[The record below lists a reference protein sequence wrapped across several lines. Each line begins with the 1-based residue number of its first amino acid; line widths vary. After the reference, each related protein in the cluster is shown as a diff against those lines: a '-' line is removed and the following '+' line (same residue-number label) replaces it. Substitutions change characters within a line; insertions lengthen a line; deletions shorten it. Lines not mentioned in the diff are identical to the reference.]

1 MIIKVTETARQG
13 QKERV
18 RQTDGPTD
26 REAQEE
32 RGKEAS
38 GGGQATDPMKK
49 TTEKG
54 KREAKRRQGGTG
66 DRPNEKDDREREE
79 RSETVTL
86 QRKMKRRQR
95 KGIRD

>member
-1 MIIKVTETARQG
+1 MIIKVTETVRQG

-38 GGGQATDPMKK
+38 GGG
-49 TTEKG
+49 
-54 KREAKRRQGGTG
+54 TG

-79 RSETVTL
+79 RGKETSGGD
-86 QRKMKRRQR
+86 RRQTQ
-95 KGIRD
+95 